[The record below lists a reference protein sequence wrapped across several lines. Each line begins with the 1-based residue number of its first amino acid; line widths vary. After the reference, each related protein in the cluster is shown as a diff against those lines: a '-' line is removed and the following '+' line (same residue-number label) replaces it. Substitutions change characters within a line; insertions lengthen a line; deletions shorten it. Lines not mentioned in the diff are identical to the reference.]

1 MEQGDKNAPSTDEGH
16 VYKDQLI
23 NNLQRRVTNQEVMFT
38 HKEGIT
44 RTNCVSND
52 GIKC

>member
-23 NNLQRRVTNQEVMFT
+23 NNLQWRVTKQEVIFA
-38 HKEGIT
+38 HKEWNI
-44 RTNCVSND
+44 RTICVSD
-52 GIKC
+52 DEVKW